1 MGGAANYY
9 ANVAGDP
16 GFYDLIVTWMKN
28 STTISGAE
36 VFFLAAG
43 MLMVTG
49 MTLARYYFSWWP
61 ISPIGFVVA
70 AGGPARHAFFPVFL
84 SWLLKTILI
93 RIGGVRLYH
102 AVQPLMI
109 GIIVGYVL
117 GAAIA
122 VLVDYWY
129 FRGTIHELQFF

>member
-1 MGGAANYY
+1 M
-9 ANVAGDP
+9 
-16 GFYDLIVTWMKN
+16 
-28 STTISGAE
+28 
-36 VFFLAAG
+36 
-43 MLMVTG
+43 
-49 MTLARYYFSWWP
+49 
-61 ISPIGFVVA
+61 VA

-84 SWLLKTILI
+84 AWLLKTILI
-93 RIGGVRLYH
+93 RIGGVRLYLS
-102 AVQPLMI
+102 VQPLMI